1 MTADKLIASARACI
15 GTRFQH
21 QGRIPGMALDCAG
34 LIIFVAADNGAEY
47 RDVQGYSRTPSHQQ
61 LKGALDDQPC
71 LIPVDVRQPGDV
83 LLMRFTGD
91 PQHLALF
98 AGQTII
104 HSYEGAGQVCEHDL
118 DAAWA
123 ARIVRAYRFKD
134 LS

>member
-1 MTADKLIASARACI
+1 MTADNLIASARACI

-34 LIIFVAADNGAEY
+34 LIIFVAADNGEEY

-83 LLMRFTGD
+83 LLCDSPGIRSTWRCLPDRRSFTATKG
-91 PQHLALF
+91 PGRSANTTSMQHGLR
-98 AGQTII
+98 G
-104 HSYEGAGQVCEHDL
+104 
-118 DAAWA
+118 
-123 ARIVRAYRFKD
+123 
-134 LS
+134 